1 MKALM
6 NYVKEVYPVCS
17 DSFDYLTIV
26 LMFLFFTFGYLII
39 SRSKVSN
46 LSQVERVKIAS
57 LTGQNEDE
65 INIDFRTTRIDEL
78 MKEKFFFILEN

>member
-1 MKALM
+1 M

-65 INIDFRTTRIDEL
+65 IKINKDFRTTSMDEL

>member
-1 MKALM
+1 M